1 MNLRTSLLQNYSI
14 TSFAFSARIVGAV
27 CLLIAIQA
35 STTTAQTETV
45 VAIVNGEKITLQ
57 DLDDTIATQLFP
69 LQQQIYAIRKSALSN
84 LVTARLLKA
93 EATRR
98 SISVEQVRREL
109 MAGTIEVTNAQVAEA
124 YLQNAP
130 LLALMSEHEAKERLR
145 LDLES
150 QQRMKLFRKALEK
163 LRSDSKI
170 SLSLEQPPA
179 TAKLDDGLSPSK
191 GPEKPGVTI
200 VEFSD
205 FQCPYCKQ
213 VQITLTQVLERYA
226 GQVKLV
232 FKHLPSEAHPNAVQS
247 ALAAICAG
255 EQKRFWEF
263 HDRLFE
269 SNDLSSS
276 ALEKIA
282 AQAGLNVSRFR
293 ACLVSDSP
301 RNAITKDVEN
311 ARLLR
316 IENTPTFV
324 INGKL
329 VTGAIGF
336 EEFQRLIDLELSRQ
350 AVSKPSSTN

>member
-1 MNLRTSLLQNYSI
+1 MNLRTSLLQLSS
-14 TSFAFSARIVGAV
+14 TT
-27 CLLIAIQA
+27 LLIATIYLLVLTP
-35 STTTAQTETV
+35 STVRAQSPDTV
-45 VAIVNGEKITLQ
+45 VAVVNGEKITLQ
-57 DLDDTIATQLFP
+57 QVDDTIASQLLP
-69 LQQQIYAIRKSALSN
+69 LQQQVYALRKAALSN
-84 LVTARLLKA
+84 VVIAKLLNA
-93 EATRR
+93 EATKRHV
-98 SISVEQVRREL
+98 SVEQLRREL
-109 MAGTIEVTNAQVAEA
+109 MAGTVEVTNAHVAEA
-124 YLQNAP
+124 YVQNAP

-150 QQRMKLFRKALEK
+150 QQRMKIFRKALEK
-163 LRSDSKI
+163 LKSSSEI
-170 SLSLEQPPA
+170 TLSLEQPPA
-179 TAKLDDGLSPSK
+179 TAKLDDGVSPSK
-191 GPEKPGVTI
+191 GSEKPVVTI

-205 FQCPYCKQ
+205 FLCPFCKQ
-213 VQITLTQVLERYA
+213 VQSTLARVLEKYSD
-226 GQVKLV
+226 QVKLV
-232 FKHLPSEAHPNAVQS
+232 FKHLPSEAHPNALQS
-247 ALAAICAG
+247 ASAAICAG

-282 AQAGLNVSRFR
+282 AQLGLNVSRFR

-301 RNAITKDVEN
+301 RNAITKDIEG

-316 IENTPTFV
+316 IESTPTFV